1 MEPANTIQD
10 AVIEKAVRGDVDAQA
25 WLYQQYAKAMFNI
38 CIRMAGNRSDAEDI
52 LQDAF
57 IKAFKNIQQLKVL
70 ENFGGWLKR
79 IVINECISYSKRS
92 FYWDDWEENDK
103 EIPEEQTAAWWPS
116 ISLEMLHAAIKKLP
130 EGCRQ
135 VFVLFA
141 MEDYSHKDIA
151 NGLGISESTSKSQYH
166 RARKLLK
173 EKITTQISIYG

>member
-1 MEPANTIQD
+1 MEPAKTIQT
-10 AVIEKAVRGDVDAQA
+10 AIIEKAVRGDVDAQS

-57 IKAFKNIQQLKVL
+57 ILAFQNIRQLKEA

-79 IVINECISYSKRS
+79 IVINECIRYSKRS
-92 FYWDDWEENDK
+92 FYWDDWEESDK
-103 EIPEEQTAAWWPS
+103 EIADEQTTAWWAS
-116 ISLEMLHAAIKKLP
+116 ISLDMLHAAIKKLP

-141 MEDYSHKDIA
+141 MEDYSHRNIA
-151 NGLGISESTSKSQYH
+151 DDLGISESTSKSQYH
-166 RARKLLK
+166 RARQLLK